1 MTKTISPPRK
11 GLSIYQKC
19 LAAVALTTALVAGVV
34 TFNAGSLLQDV
45 ARNGLQDLANAVTL
59 GVAADVSG
67 AIKFD
72 KQDILRAALTD
83 IQKQM
88 GDRLV
93 SGQTF
98 NAEGKAGVMLGTP
111 DDATRALFQDLA
123 KRAIASG
130 QVVQD
135 PSGMIVA
142 APALFG
148 EKGNLVGAVAFGWSS
163 QGLEA
168 AYGAQ
173 QNRAYL
179 LAAVVFLTLIGLV
192 GWYLNRS
199 LKRPLTA
206 LADAVDRVANA
217 DFETGIAG
225 KDRGD
230 EAGRI
235 AMALDV
241 MRHNLK
247 MAEEARQRQEQDQ
260 ADQAMVVERL
270 SASLRLLSSGDLTA
284 RLSADLP
291 QGYEELRDNYNT
303 ALERLGSVLK
313 SVVDTSRRIEG
324 SATEI
329 SRQTSHLS
337 QRTENQAATLEET
350 AAAMEEL
357 HSNVRSAANS
367 TQEVENIVHSAEA
380 EAAKSGAVVEN
391 AVAAMQDIKRFSGQI
406 STIIG
411 VIDDIAFQTNLL
423 ALNAGVEAARAGE
436 AGRGFAVVASEV
448 RALAQRSSEAAREIK
463 SLINGSAQQVERGV
477 ELVSNAGEA
486 LSKIVGR
493 VQNITQLI
501 SGIAKG
507 AGAQSAAV
515 GEINIGVGQLDQVTQ
530 KNAAMAQET
539 TESCLALQ
547 AQSRDLAEM
556 VAVFRIDGAGHGR
569 LTRAA

>member
-1 MTKTISPPRK
+1 MTKSNAPPRK
-11 GLSIYQKC
+11 GLTIYQKC
-19 LAAVALTTALVAGVV
+19 LVAVALTTALVAGVV
-34 TFNAGSLLQDV
+34 TFNAASLLKDV
-45 ARNGLQDLANAVTL
+45 ARNGLQDLAIAATE

-72 KQDILRAALTD
+72 KPDILSAAMLG

-93 SGQTF
+93 GGQTF
-98 NAEGKAGVMLGTP
+98 NAEGKPGVVLGQP
-111 DDATRALFQDLA
+111 DADTSALFLVLA

-130 QVVQD
+130 QIEKD
-135 PSGMIVA
+135 ATGMFVA
-142 APALFG
+142 SPALFG
-148 EKGNLVGAVAFGWSS
+148 EKGALVGAVVFQWSS
-163 QGLEA
+163 AGLEA

-173 QNRAYL
+173 QNRAFL
-179 LAAVVFLTLIGLV
+179 LAAVVFVTLIGLV

-206 LADAVDRVANA
+206 LAEAVERVANA
-217 DFETGIAG
+217 DFDTEIAG
-225 KDRGD
+225 KDRRD
-230 EAGRI
+230 EAGQI
-235 AMALDV
+235 AQALDI
-241 MRHNLK
+241 MRHNLR
-247 MAEEARQRQEQDQ
+247 MAEEARRQQEQGQ
-260 ADQAMVVERL
+260 ADQALVVERL
-270 SASLRLLSSGDLTA
+270 SASLRQLSAGDLTA
-284 RLSADLP
+284 RLPADLP
-291 QGYEELRDNYNT
+291 FGYEELRDNYNT

-313 SVVDTSRRIEG
+313 SVIDTARRIES

-329 SRQTSHLS
+329 SQQTSHLS

-350 AAAMEEL
+350 AAAMDEL
-357 HSNVRSAANS
+357 HSNVRSAATS
-367 TQEVENIVHSAEA
+367 TQEVESIVHSAEA
-380 EAAKSGAVVEN
+380 EAAKSGAVVES

-448 RALAQRSSEAAREIK
+448 RALAQRSSDAAREIK

-501 SGIAKG
+501 SGIARG

-539 TESCLALQ
+539 TESCMALQ
-547 AQSRDLAEM
+547 AQSRNLAEM
-556 VAVFRIDGAGHGR
+556 VAVFRIDGTGASR
-569 LTRAA
+569 LVRAA